1 MDPRDLLR
9 AFPDGIACTVC
20 DQSVPVERI
29 QLLARREDMTFV
41 QIECGACR
49 STTLAFLAESPSD
62 DAEQSERPAPRPV
75 ITSDDV
81 IEMHRF
87 LSDWQGD
94 AQSLVADR
102 DGKESRS
109 GQSMPPR

>member
-20 DQSVPVERI
+20 DHPVPVTQI

-49 STTLAFLAESPSD
+49 STTLAFLADLSFEGSGPCEV
-62 DAEQSERPAPRPV
+62 DATATP

-81 IEMHRF
+81 IEMHQF
-87 LSDWQGD
+87 LSHWQGD
-94 AQSLVADR
+94 AESLVADR
-102 DGKESRS
+102 GGRESRS

>member
-20 DQSVPVERI
+20 DQPVPVTRI

-49 STTLAFLAESPSD
+49 STTLAFLADASPE
-62 DAEQSERPAPRPV
+62 AGQSEAPTARPV

-87 LSDWQGD
+87 LRDWHGD
-94 AQSLVADR
+94 AESLVADR
-102 DGKESRS
+102 GGKESTS
-109 GQSMPPR
+109 GQSMPPP